1 MQKRLTEVQR
11 AEQELGAELKNR
23 EETIHVI
30 ERKLQTAEDI
40 LQQKEREIHNL
51 TENNSN
57 LRKDY
62 QSRNQQLQQEVRG
75 KYFIK

>member
-1 MQKRLTEVQR
+1 MEVQR

-40 LQQKEREIHNL
+40 LQQKEREIQNL

-75 KYFIK
+75 K